1 MNDINSMKE
10 VVVEDSEHEEGEISS
25 EDDDDNN
32 NNDDDSED
40 GEITCLSPYPSE
52 CRSSH
57 RPRCYT
63 ARRSAPVTSEVV
75 IYDDNGRTAIFTS
88 PKKSNSIRRNLDN
101 FIRTSEGCK
110 KWLRDDGPG
119 RRERPDISSRRERE
133 EAFSRREREESNN
146 RKRDDIGGNTST
158 SKGDP
163 SRRGRLLPSSKGKL
177 GARWPVG
184 KGALKNTAA
193 VGASVKRGSCSSR
206 NRGHKRVPSSDTSS
220 ENTSFT
226 ISSASEDESI
236 SSPLKPIRGEG
247 KENKSCSSVSK
258 YSREPSSQLACGSTR
273 PPPRSTIV
281 RPPLHRKTS
290 SKTKPF
296 PLSVA
301 LRKETP
307 KSVSMKRLPSKHQNS
322 KTFHDSKSEPKAE
335 ECSMEELVELAKRA
349 GLKKPPPGS
358 LGEMLLKKRIKNQL
372 KEKDQSKDCSASNQA
387 TEKNGNNEGVAE
399 GKEKAGGLVS
409 DMSSEG
415 GLDQE
420 DEDELQLRLLALQ
433 SSLRYLNDI
442 RKEGALALS
451 NSGCTTPVNLHDG
464 KTLPIENDNSTLQQL
479 EKNLPL
485 LQLENVLAERAEE
498 SSPLR
503 MDGSLQEN
511 VQKQIPMVENDEG
524 KKDFNGVKT
533 DMSGDR
539 SPEYID
545 VSSSPEH
552 ELVTGGYELGQPDGE
567 NIKQRCTKSEECNG
581 TGTGST
587 KYHQDSN
594 QDPVDMDI
602 CDSSGD
608 EEEDVQER
616 DSVQV
621 VVKDN
626 NQEIR
631 DFTENTSAGTFN
643 SNDFPSGSSEGMSGN
658 SDTVQNNFQIPV
670 EWAYMMPPPPPPD
683 QPANNIDNFSS
694 WCYDQNMY
702 LQSMQVSYDTSNT
715 QCCQHGI
722 EDINN
727 EEWSQQ
733 QQMAPNSQWSS
744 PSRDN
749 NEHVTD
755 ASLIQP
761 PYPAVQE
768 NSQFES
774 VDTENQRVFQEEPKP
789 KDLKD
794 LPAEQYQAFMSAVLK
809 QQTTSKKG
817 SFSDRTLIQVPIV
830 KIDVPTTPLTRKG
843 EARRRKRERQKQKTK
858 KSECVVGQKS
868 EISSDA
874 SNMNSGSEE
883 SGVASQLG
891 QSETDTIPEETLVS
905 NREQPGVNCKSAS
918 VLQSGAEEEDEDL
931 LRAQLLIDM
940 SIRKQQKELPPKSTS
955 RRVPKASVSSK
966 SLGKNVAQKIST
978 VSAEKKEK
986 KIKYNFPP
994 SSDLPS
1000 GTISH
1005 KYVAPKKKKHMM
1017 KSRGEEGS
1025 PSRVLK
1031 KDGRATLSDIGGF
1044 GLDPKSSQFHYQGSR
1059 DSSSHVESQKLK
1071 FPPIKPVIISLKSD
1085 SEDEEPPCSQEDS
1098 SDAHR
1103 EPEAEASTSI
1113 VFSQSLDMLLK
1124 SMRNAKPASPSGK
1137 KSETPKA
1144 SSSKVNTKNQQSDNT
1159 PQAVRH
1165 LSRHQQVE
1173 YRRLKELLRKKEI
1186 LQHKKMQQKRS
1197 GVTTADGRLQT
1208 VTPSMRGST
1217 LGESTSSMNVI
1228 SSHVPGIEEWQCGG
1242 GKAASG
1248 RAVSWREMGRLKI
1261 QLSNIAS
1268 TLDKKH
1274 AATASSL
1281 VKLRDEVAQKP
1292 FNTVDTPVGSSPR
1305 DTSATEEDEE
1315 DEETLRMMVL
1325 DTLKKNK
1332 KQREVMVEAGSEEEA
1347 MSSAT
1352 EVNDTVEAGKPL
1364 ASLKVVIHQKME
1376 NNEESS
1382 GEVEVKNPQ
1391 GDSTRVVMLSERPN
1405 LTDGED
1411 QNDSQTEQD
1420 DTLAGEWMV
1429 LDQVVEEDSE
1439 GSTLEEAAEEA
1450 NSKAVKNGTEKECLG
1465 NDANDSEAPKHSD
1478 CETLDDVSNVE
1489 KMKNESVESDTGTG
1503 KRKASD
1509 NTNTLVHSI
1518 KEHCVC
1524 KDESPLENLSE
1535 NNSRITNSMHSDH
1548 VESKEQIK
1556 GGGST
1561 DMKNTQSSVNE
1572 SSHVPYIKESEPK
1585 PANTSQEDKVQNDSQ
1600 SKINVQDKDSKIE
1613 GKTGEITSE
1622 TDHVQVKPVG
1632 HSCSTPPTVIPEQP
1646 CITDES
1652 FETSLA
1658 TQNGTQLSSQEDCE
1672 AKCESQDK
1680 EQRNTLKIPDKVK
1693 KVCANVSS
1701 SLLKKKNVAHSH
1713 DTKKLTQAL
1722 KKEIELKKA
1731 EQEKITELKIVE
1743 KMFTDKRHGMNRII
1757 SQLDVLVKEA
1767 TREEQQRQTL
1777 KKTVTQLSAQLAEIE
1792 SQLETKADALKIKME
1807 KIRSLHKSIL
1817 VDRQLIG
1824 EIQKRGELLGREVC
1838 GNNYSLPKL
1847 SMSPHSKTRD
1857 VHAKIALAS
1866 SIDALRRVRDGN
1878 STTSLAAS
1886 AGSNTVRLK
1895 TSLNKHVKSAKQQV
1909 LLKSPVLKGENT
1921 HNASCQNTLTK
1932 SVEQTRS
1939 TSDESILTVTKA
1951 KSFLQTKGSVGATPA
1966 VPINKAVKRK
1976 IPPADNCSMVK
1987 MTKTQGPRQSIRQ
2000 GIQVQGSQHTAANSN
2015 RNNGLDEMSEL
2026 CPHDLLGRCNDDAC
2040 IYQHLGNSPSTS
2052 HPTTQP
2058 RKVVQVSR
2066 GSCSDSRLCV
2076 EANRSNSSTLC
2087 KNVGKGRDAIVKS
2100 TSLET
2105 GVGNIGIDSKMGKTT
2120 GVKTDIRSNVVV
2132 PEVGSGT
2139 AELKETLEL
2148 SIQSCPSHENEPNPV
2163 MCKEK
2168 SITSQFHVELDV
2180 SQKNEKNESTCDNS
2194 TEVQKQSQPL
2204 VSSGNDDKSSSLN
2217 QKIGITEC
2225 GNVIEEENGEGDDNV
2240 QDQNVKHMI
2249 DIQSLN
2255 NSENAAV
2262 CTTIVEG
2269 LVDAPVEIYQASL
2282 RHDTRQDGKIDI
2294 LSIAETSNKI
2304 CIQEVSSNSTN
2315 TDRVVGSSS
2324 QNPNTLQGQNEHH
2337 TPSDDFL
2344 EERADE
2350 MKNKVHKNEKAC
2362 NKEKEN
2368 TSEDTDKDPLEEP
2381 GCSEMPIHSVGPTDL
2396 DEVPV
2401 MKRGNASK
2409 RSLSIDCSTK
2419 TRRGR
2424 KRGKPVNKKV
2434 CDQDCDGAV
2443 TKTTNASV
2451 VQRGRLR
2458 SRRKRT

>member
-1 MNDINSMKE
+1 MNDINSMQE

-25 EDDDDNN
+25 EDDDDNNNN

-57 RPRCYT
+57 RPRCYS

-88 PKKSNSIRRNLDN
+88 PKKSNNIRRNLDN

-110 KWLRDDGPG
+110 KWIRDDRPG
-119 RRERPDISSRRERE
+119 RRERTDISSRRERE

-177 GARWPVG
+177 GTRRPVG
-184 KGALKNTAA
+184 KGTLKDTGG

-226 ISSASEDESI
+226 ISSASEDENI
-236 SSPLKPIRGEG
+236 PSSLKPIRGEG

-258 YSREPSSQLACGSTR
+258 YPREPSSQPACGSTR

-281 RPPLHRKTS
+281 RPPLHRKAS
-290 SKTKPF
+290 SKTRPF

-307 KSVSMKRLPSKHQNS
+307 KSVSMKKLPSKHQNS

-335 ECSMEELVELAKRA
+335 ECSMEEELVELAKRA
-349 GLKKPPPGS
+349 GLQKPLPGS

-372 KEKDQSKDCSASNQA
+372 KEKEQSKNCSASNQA
-387 TEKNGNNEGVAE
+387 TEKNSNNEGGAE

-442 RKEGALALS
+442 RKEGALTLS

-464 KTLPIENDNSTLQQL
+464 KTLPTENENSNLQQL

-485 LQLENVLAERAEE
+485 LQLENVLVERAGE

-511 VQKQIPMVENDEG
+511 VQKQIPIVENEEG

-539 SPEYID
+539 SAECIY

-567 NIKQRCTKSEECNG
+567 NIKQGCSKREECSG
-581 TGTGST
+581 TSST

-616 DSVQV
+616 DALQ
-621 VVKDN
+621 VKDN
-626 NQEIR
+626 NQDIR
-631 DFTENTSAGTFN
+631 DSSENTSAGTYN

-658 SDTVQNNFQIPV
+658 SDTAQNNFQIPV

-702 LQSMQVSYDTSNT
+702 LQSMQVSYDTSNA
-715 QCCQHGI
+715 QSCQQGI

-774 VDTENQRVFQEEPKP
+774 VHTESQSVLQEEPEP

-817 SFSDRTLIQVPIV
+817 SFGDRTLIQVPIV
-830 KIDVPTTPLTRKG
+830 KTDVPITPLTRKG

-858 KSECVVGQKS
+858 ISVCVVGQTS

-883 SGVASQLG
+883 SGVASQFA
-891 QSETDTIPEETLVS
+891 QSETDPIPVEVS
-905 NREQPGVNCKSAS
+905 HSEQPGVKSKSAS
-918 VLQSGAEEEDEDL
+918 VLQSGAEEEDEDV

-955 RRVPKASVSSK
+955 RRVPKASVTSK
-966 SLGKNVAQKIST
+966 SLGKNVDQKIST
-978 VSAEKKEK
+978 VSTEKTERKV
-986 KIKYNFPP
+986 KYNFPP

-1000 GTISH
+1000 GSISH
-1005 KYVAPKKKKHMM
+1005 KYVAPKKKKHLM

-1085 SEDEEPPCSQEDS
+1085 SEDEEPPCSQENS
-1098 SDAHR
+1098 SDTHR
-1103 EPEAEASTSI
+1103 EPEAEASTSV

-1197 GVTTADGRLQT
+1197 GVTTTDGRLQA

-1217 LGESTSSMNVI
+1217 SGESTS
-1228 SSHVPGIEEWQCGG
+1228 SSHVPGIEEGQCG

-1268 TLDKKH
+1268 TLDKH

-1305 DTSATEEDEE
+1305 DTSATEEDE

-1332 KQREVMVEAGSEEEA
+1332 KQREVMVETGSEEEA

-1352 EVNDTVEAGKPL
+1352 EVNDTVESGKPL

-1391 GDSTRVVMLSERPN
+1391 GDSTRVVMLSKRPN

-1420 DTLAGEWMV
+1420 DTLTGEWMV
-1429 LDQVVEEDSE
+1429 LDQVVEEDSD
-1439 GSTLEEAAEEA
+1439 GSTLEEDAEEV
-1450 NSKAVKNGTEKECLG
+1450 NSKAVKNETEKECLG
-1465 NDANDSEAPKHSD
+1465 NDANDSETPKHSD
-1478 CETLDDVSNVE
+1478 CETLDDVSNVD
-1489 KMKNESVESDTGTG
+1489 KMKNESVESNTGTG
-1503 KRKASD
+1503 KRKDSD
-1509 NTNTLVHSI
+1509 NTNILVHSI
-1518 KEHCVC
+1518 KEQCVC
-1524 KDESPLENLSE
+1524 KDECPLENVSE
-1535 NNSRITNSMHSDH
+1535 NNIRITNSMHSDNF
-1548 VESKEQIK
+1548 ESKEQIK
-1556 GGGST
+1556 GGGIN

-1585 PANTSQEDKVQNDSQ
+1585 PANTLREDKVQNDSQ
-1600 SKINVQDKDSKIE
+1600 SKFNVQDKDSKME
-1613 GKTGEITSE
+1613 SKTGDITSE
-1622 TDHVQVKPVG
+1622 TDHVQVKSVG
-1632 HSCSTPPTVIPEQP
+1632 HSCSTPPTVIPQQP

-1658 TQNGTQLSSQEDCE
+1658 TQHGTQLSSQEDCG

-1680 EQRNTLKIPDKVK
+1680 EQRNTLKVPDKVK

-1701 SLLKKKNVAHSH
+1701 SLPKKKNVVYSP

-1722 KKEIELKKA
+1722 KKVIELKKA

-1909 LLKSPVLKGENT
+1909 LLKSPVLKGETT

-1966 VPINKAVKRK
+1966 APINKAVKRK

-1987 MTKTQGPRQSIRQ
+1987 ITKTQGPRQSIRP
-2000 GIQVQGSQHTAANSN
+2000 GIQAQGSQHTAANSKG
-2015 RNNGLDEMSEL
+2015 NNGLDEMSEL

-2058 RKVVQVSR
+2058 RRVVQVSR

-2076 EANRSNSSTLC
+2076 EANRSNSNTLC

-2105 GVGNIGIDSKMGKTT
+2105 GVGNIGIESKTGKTT
-2120 GVKTDIRSNVVV
+2120 GVKTDMSNVIV
-2132 PEVGSGT
+2132 PVVGSGT

-2148 SIQSCPSHENEPNPV
+2148 SVHSCPSHENKPNSV

-2168 SITSQFHVELDV
+2168 SITSQFDVELDV
-2180 SQKNEKNESTCDNS
+2180 SQKNESTCDNS
-2194 TEVQKQSQPL
+2194 TEVQKQCQPL
-2204 VSSGNDDKSSSLN
+2204 ISSDNDDKSSSLN

-2240 QDQNVKHMI
+2240 KDQNVKHMI

-2255 NSENAAV
+2255 NSENVAV

-2269 LVDAPVEIYQASL
+2269 LVDAPVQIYQESL

-2294 LSIAETSNKI
+2294 LSVAETSNKT

-2315 TDRVVGSSS
+2315 TDRVVESSS
-2324 QNPNTLQGQNEHH
+2324 QNPNTLQGQDEHH
-2337 TPSDDFL
+2337 SHADDFL
-2344 EERADE
+2344 EEKEDE
-2350 MKNKVHKNEKAC
+2350 MKNKVHKNEKDC

-2368 TSEDTDKDPLEEP
+2368 TSEDTNKDDLEEP

-2401 MKRGNASK
+2401 MKRRNASK
-2409 RSLSIDCSTK
+2409 RSLSIDYSTK
-2419 TRRGR
+2419 TRSGR

-2434 CDQDCDGAV
+2434 CDQDSEGTV
-2443 TKTTNASV
+2443 TKTTIASV
-2451 VQRGRLR
+2451 IQRGRLR
-2458 SRRKRT
+2458 SRRKRK